1 MGIWVLLTAGVQ
13 SIDRVIHILIRSE
26 SFCNFYMNDPVKGE
40 LKTMPWALTLLNPS
54 LVMLLEFPR
63 HGGMA
68 QINNKA
74 DMYICTQR

>member
-1 MGIWVLLTAGVQ
+1 
-13 SIDRVIHILIRSE
+13 
-26 SFCNFYMNDPVKGE
+26 MNDPVKGE
-40 LKTMPWALTLLNPS
+40 LKTMPWALTLLTPS